1 MPFTRIRGKM
11 LLCFLKVKTQK
22 GVKKNLQT
30 HRFSVWQKIK
40 IHVYM
45 CYYSVFVSGNQYWML
60 RQLKLEEG
68 FPRSIST
75 LGFPSR
81 IKSVD
86 AALHF
91 RDEGYTVF
99 FTGDECWR
107 YVRS

>member
-1 MPFTRIRGKM
+1 M

-22 GVKKNLQT
+22 GVKKKPIYKSIGLVSGS
-30 HRFSVWQKIK
+30 RFK

-45 CYYSVFVSGNQYWML
+45 CYYNVFVSGNQYWML